1 MQTIVFEKHSKIRDL
16 LNVNGLS
23 SKNYLVSNFI
33 YFFSF
38 IFLSISLFFISGY
51 FLLEEPLFQ
60 NMPKCLVIIFITI
73 WTMSLTS
80 FSIFLSETIDKPEIA
95 STAGYLIALPINL
108 FFYLVNLQVYPFPG
122 RLPFYLKICPIVH
135 LSRSLGYIM
144 IQAND
149 KMDPDMKNEFLES
162 MIILF
167 LTSIIFLIMT
177 IYYEKL
183 SSFSLKK
190 AILKVKNTTIKYI
203 FKSPMTNIKTLF
215 KNTHESSSSEELLI
229 CNEIKTQYEKYSIVC
244 KSISKVY
251 LKNNKDF
258 YALKDVF
265 LRVRKGE
272 VLCLLGPNGAGKTTL
287 MSILTGMKKQSSG
300 DFYINGKK
308 NEEAKNQTD
317 VSICPQFDILWPY
330 LTVYQ
335 HLLIFCKFRNVDEKD
350 IDRIINE
357 ILENTSLELKK
368 NVIVDKLSGGMKR
381 RVALTISLI
390 GNTKIVFLDE
400 PTTGL
405 DPSKRIDFWKI
416 IRS

>member
-80 FSIFLSETIDKPEIA
+80 FSIFLSETINRPEIA

-122 RLPFYLKICPIVH
+122 RLPFYL
-135 LSRSLGYIM
+135 M

-244 KSISKVY
+244 KSISKV
-251 LKNNKDF
+251 
-258 YALKDVF
+258 
-265 LRVRKGE
+265 
-272 VLCLLGPNGAGKTTL
+272 
-287 MSILTGMKKQSSG
+287 
-300 DFYINGKK
+300 
-308 NEEAKNQTD
+308 
-317 VSICPQFDILWPY
+317 
-330 LTVYQ
+330 
-335 HLLIFCKFRNVDEKD
+335 
-350 IDRIINE
+350 
-357 ILENTSLELKK
+357 
-368 NVIVDKLSGGMKR
+368 
-381 RVALTISLI
+381 
-390 GNTKIVFLDE
+390 
-400 PTTGL
+400 
-405 DPSKRIDFWKI
+405 
-416 IRS
+416 